1 MSPMRGGIRL
11 LFLPLALSPLLPFA
25 VFRANRI
32 AQGEPR
38 SLVETLGAGPAALA
52 VAALAGGIA
61 ALAFAR
67 RPAWGAAIAAALILG
82 IVLAAGWGASSLM
95 AGVPTQA
102 RVSPGAGFW
111 VALVAAALLL
121 IDALARMRP
130 RPALRLALVGFAVA
144 AGALLL
150 SSGALSQLS
159 VMQEYRNRSAAFWR
173 EGASHLWLAFG
184 SFAAAMLA
192 GVPLGIALT
201 RRAGARGPV
210 LGLLTML
217 QTIPSMALFGM
228 LIVPLGWLA
237 ANLPAAHALGIR
249 GIGAAPA
256 FVALFLYSLL
266 PIVAN
271 TVAGI
276 TGVPRSVTEAA
287 DGMGLT
293 RRQRL
298 FHVDVP
304 LALPVIITAARI
316 VLVQNIGMATVGA
329 LIGAGGFGTFVF
341 QGIGQ
346 TATDLIL
353 LGALPT
359 VALAF
364 ATSAVMDA
372 LIGMLPG
379 GAR

>member
-1 MSPMRGGIRL
+1 MNGGTRL

-32 AQGEPR
+32 AEAEPR
-38 SLVETLGAGPAALA
+38 SLVAALGGGGAALA
-52 VAALAGGIA
+52 VAGLAAMIGALV
-61 ALAFAR
+61 LAR
-67 RPAWGAAIAAALILG
+67 RAQVRTVVAAALVVAIL
-82 IVLAAGWGASSLM
+82 LAMGWAAARLTAGGPPQ
-95 AGVPTQA
+95 V
-102 RVSPGAGFW
+102 RVGPGAGFW
-111 VALVAAALLL
+111 VALVSAGLLVV
-121 IDALARMRP
+121 DARARLHP
-130 RPALRLALVGFAVA
+130 RPAMRLAIVAVA
-144 AGALLL
+144 VAIGAAILW
-150 SSGALSQLS
+150 SGALSQLS
-159 VMQEYRNRSAAFWR
+159 IMQEYGNRSASFWR
-173 EGASHLWLAFG
+173 EGARHLWLAFG
-184 SFAAAMLA
+184 SFASAMLA
-192 GVPLGIALT
+192 GVPLGIGLT
-201 RRAGARGPV
+201 RARRASAPV

-228 LIVPLGWLA
+228 LIAPLAWIA
-237 ANLPAAHALGIR
+237 ANVPAAHALGIR

-256 FVALFLYSLL
+256 FAALFLYSLL

-271 TVAGI
+271 TVVGL

-298 FHVDVP
+298 TSVDVP
-304 LALPVIITAARI
+304 LALPVIVSAARI

-364 ATSAVMDA
+364 ATSAVLDA

-379 GAR
+379 TAR

>member
-201 RRAGARGPV
+201 RRAGARGSV

-359 VALAF
+359 VALAS